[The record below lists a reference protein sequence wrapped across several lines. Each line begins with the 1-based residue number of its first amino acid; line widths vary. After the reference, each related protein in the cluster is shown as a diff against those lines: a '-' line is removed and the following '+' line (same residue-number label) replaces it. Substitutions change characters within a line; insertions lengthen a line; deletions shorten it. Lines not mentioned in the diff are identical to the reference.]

1 MVITG
6 VGLLL
11 PFADSISDLYTALC
25 NGEYIGGRVGMPEL
39 DEKKGLL
46 SANSITKKAYAA
58 LVKAVSDS
66 GKAADEKTDT
76 GIFLGSAFG
85 SLKTVT
91 DFDKNISEN
100 RLRAAMP
107 MDFMNTVM
115 NAAAGQLAIL
125 TGFSGMNLTVSTG
138 SRASLDAIS
147 YARDM
152 IAAGRVSRAI
162 AGGAEELNEVYS
174 EYMERNGAV
183 PADGI
188 CLFAAES
195 RKSARSRG
203 AKVLAE
209 VLGSAAAYRY
219 GFGKDDVLQIMKKA
233 VKGSDCELS
242 DIDFVI
248 TSGSHAETDIPIP
261 GVDIKR
267 IIGEI
272 YSASAAVA
280 AAAAI
285 AVCRAGALPDGTR
298 LRAGT
303 KRVMINSF
311 GFDGYMG
318 SMVLKI

>member
-11 PFADSISDLYTALC
+11 PFADTLSDLYTALC
-25 NGEYIGGRVGMPEL
+25 NGEYIGGCVGMPEL
-39 DEKKGLL
+39 AEKRGLL

-58 LVKAVSDS
+58 LVKAVSDR
-66 GKAADEKTDT
+66 GEAVDENADT

-107 MDFMNTVM
+107 IDFMNTVM
-115 NAAAGQLAIL
+115 NATAGQLAIL

-138 SRASLDAIS
+138 SRASFDAIS
-147 YARDM
+147 YVRDM
-152 IAAGRVSRAI
+152 IAAGRVSCAI

-174 EYMERNGAV
+174 EYIERNGAV

-195 RKSARSRG
+195 RKSAENRG
-203 AKVLAE
+203 AGVLAE
-209 VLGSAAAYRY
+209 VSGSAAVYRP
-219 GFGKDDVLQIMKKA
+219 GFGKNDVEQIMKSA
-233 VKGSDCELS
+233 LESSGCELS

-248 TSGSHAETDIPIP
+248 TSGSPAETDIPLP
-261 GVDIKR
+261 GIDIKK
-267 IIGEI
+267 IIGET

-280 AAAAI
+280 VAAAI

-298 LRAGT
+298 LKSGT

-318 SMVLKI
+318 SMVIVL